1 MNQANTKQSN
11 LKIISLQTMARIFFV
26 FFISLITLTSH
37 AQEFLSPEKAFLVTG
52 ELSQEELI
60 VRMEPA
66 KGYYLYKEPIQFKL
80 KDSATAIQ
88 LSANQYPPTK
98 KKFDENF
105 GKVVET
111 YGGSIE
117 FAFNVNQLNASV
129 PLQLEVT
136 LQGCAEKGICYPPMT
151 RYLTVSQY
159 GAVTPSTSS
168 ELGWGNTLTSPQM
181 AAEKNLLTDWW
192 EARDD
197 LNALG
202 RLLQSA
208 SLPVLL
214 LGFFLLGL
222 GLSFTPCMLPMLPIL
237 SSIVFGTTDHHL
249 LSRKRTL
256 LLASLYIAGMAFAFS
271 LAGMATAWFGSGIQ
285 AGLQSPWIVITF
297 GLLMIVLAG
306 SLLGFYEFHLP
317 QFWHGVVDRWM
328 GKQKGGSLVGAFV
341 LGALSSLVA
350 SPCVTAPL
358 AGVLTFIAQ
367 SGEVQ
372 LGGLILFTLA
382 CGMGVPLMLF
392 ALGASRFVPRAGAW
406 MVRVQRFFG
415 ILMLALALWV
425 MGPALSTI
433 FTSHQEQASAVK
445 DIAGMEFK
453 VVRTSQ
459 DLDLALQ
466 KAKSE
471 NKKVFLNFY
480 ADWCVSCKE
489 LERLTFK
496 DATIQSKLQGYERI
510 EVDITKAGEDQNKI
524 LKQYKLFGPP
534 GLLIIDER
542 GQEKMAARSVG
553 YISAEKLAP
562 KL

>member
-1 MNQANTKQSN
+1 MNQTKTRQSL
-11 LKIISLQTMARIFFV
+11 LKIFSLQFLAIFLFA
-26 FFISLITLTSH
+26 FASLTSQ
-37 AQEFLSPEKAFLVTG
+37 AEEFLSPDKAFFVTG
-52 ELSQEELI
+52 ELSQEKLTI
-60 VRMEPA
+60 RLEPA
-66 KGYYLYKEPIQFKL
+66 KGYYLYKESIQFKL
-80 KDSATAIQ
+80 KDAVDAIQ
-88 LSANQYPPTK
+88 LSADQYPLPK

-111 YGGSIE
+111 YGLPI
-117 FAFNVNQLNASV
+117 AFLLGLEQLKAAT
-129 PLQLEVT
+129 PLQIEVT

-151 RYLTVSQY
+151 RYLSITQY
-159 GAVTPSTSS
+159 GVETQSTNS
-168 ELGWGNTLTSPQM
+168 ELGWSGTAKTQS
-181 AAEKNLLTDWW
+181 KNDKNSLADWW

-202 RLLQSA
+202 RLLESA

-214 LGFFLLGL
+214 VGFFLLGV

-285 AGLQSPWIVITF
+285 AGLQSPWVVITF

-317 QFWHGVVDRWM
+317 QFWHAVVDRWI
-328 GKQKGGSLVGAFV
+328 GKQKGGSLVGAFG

-367 SGEVQ
+367 SGEIR

-415 ILMLALALWV
+415 LLMLALALWV
-425 MGPALSTI
+425 MWPALNN
-433 FTSHQEQASAVK
+433 FLTSAKEQAHAVK
-445 DIAGMEFK
+445 NIAGMEFK

-466 KAKSE
+466 KAKAE
-471 NKKVFLNFY
+471 RKKVFLNFY

-489 LERLTFK
+489 LERITFTDDGVLK
-496 DATIQSKLQGYERI
+496 KLQGYELI

-534 GLLIIDER
+534 GIIIIDED
-542 GQEKMAARSVG
+542 GQEKINSRSVG
-553 YISAEKLAP
+553 YISAEKLAS
-562 KL
+562 KI

>member
-1 MNQANTKQSN
+1 MV
-11 LKIISLQTMARIFFV
+11 RIFFV

-60 VRMEPA
+60 VRMEPV

-88 LSANQYPPTK
+88 LSANQYPPPK

-117 FAFNVNQLNASV
+117 FAFKLNQLNASV

-159 GAVTPSTSS
+159 GVVTPSTSS
-168 ELGWGNTLTSPQM
+168 ELGWSGAMSSPQI
-181 AAEKNLLTDWW
+181 AADKNLLTDWW

-256 LLASLYIAGMAFAFS
+256 FLASMYIAGMAFAFS

-285 AGLQSPWIVITF
+285 AGLQSPWVVITF
-297 GLLMIVLAG
+297 GLLMIALAG

-317 QFWHGVVDRWM
+317 QFWHGVIDRWM

-367 SGEVQ
+367 SGEVR

-425 MGPALSTI
+425 MWPALSTI

-459 DLDLALQ
+459 DLGLALQ

-524 LKQYKLFGPP
+524 LKQYQLFGPP
-534 GLLIIDER
+534 GLLIIDGR

>member
-1 MNQANTKQSN
+1 MQIRQYN
-11 LKIISLQTMARIFFV
+11 LRMFSLQKMAMYLFAFA
-26 FFISLITLTSH
+26 ISMMTLTSQ

-52 ELSQEELI
+52 ELSQNALT
-60 VRMEPA
+60 VRMEPV
-66 KGYYLYKEPIQFKL
+66 KGYYLYKEPIQFKIR
-80 KDSATAIQ
+80 DATQAIQ
-88 LSANQYPPTK
+88 LGANQYPTPK

-111 YGGSIE
+111 YSGLTE
-117 FAFNVNQLNASV
+117 FVIKLNQFNVSV

-151 RYLTVSQY
+151 RYLTISQY
-159 GAVTPSTSS
+159 GVEIQSTNS
-168 ELGWGNTLTSPQM
+168 ELGWGNTQSSKEGQD
-181 AAEKNLLTDWW
+181 KNSFKAWW
-192 EARDD
+192 DARDD

-202 RLLQSA
+202 RLLESA

-214 LGFFLLGL
+214 IGFFLLGL

-249 LSRKRTL
+249 LSRKRTI

-285 AGLQSPWIVITF
+285 AGLQSPWVIISF

-306 SLLGFYEFHLP
+306 SLLGLYEFHLP
-317 QFWHGVVDRWM
+317 QFWHDVVDRWI
-328 GKQKGGSLVGAFV
+328 GKQKGGSLFGAFA

-367 SGEVQ
+367 SGEVR

-415 ILMLALALWV
+415 LLMLALALWV
-425 MGPALSTI
+425 MWPALSTI
-433 FTSHQEQASAVK
+433 FTNSQEQTHAVK
-445 DIAGMEFK
+445 NIAGMDFK

-466 KAKSE
+466 KAKAE

-489 LERLTFK
+489 LERLTFNEV
-496 DATIQSKLQGYERI
+496 AVQNKLQAYERI

-524 LKQYKLFGPP
+524 LKKYKLFGPP
-534 GLLIIDER
+534 GMLILDEE
-542 GQEKMAARSVG
+542 GQEKVSARSVG
-553 YISAEKLAP
+553 YISADKLAP